1 MPFAFISRDKKAN
14 RYCRTMDG
22 ATSGK
27 QFLIL
32 FSAADTANN
41 SKTNCS
47 RGKGG
52 IFEAW
57 CKKTPFRFQP

>member
-1 MPFAFISRDKKAN
+1 MPFAFISRLKKAN

-22 ATSGK
+22 STSGK

-41 SKTNCS
+41 MA
-47 RGKGG
+47 RLIGQGIKGG
-52 IFEAW
+52 D
-57 CKKTPFRFQP
+57 FRSIAKEILPDP